1 MNARAEEPLNASF
14 TEPRL
19 THVADLFVDVAAP
32 IVIGETAAG
41 LRRIVPITGGHVI
54 GRIEG
59 RIEAGGAD
67 FQILRTDGVTELEA
81 RYTILTP
88 SGARIYVVNR
98 GIRTGPKHVMDALA
112 RGETVDPKD
121 IYFRATPS
129 FETGDPE
136 YKWLM
141 QRLFVTTGVRRPDRV
156 ELRLYEC

>member
-1 MNARAEEPLNASF
+1 MSDF
-14 TEPRL
+14 VEPRL
-19 THVADLFVDVAAP
+19 AHIADLFVDVAAP

-41 LRRIVPITGGHVI
+41 LRRIVPIIGGRVT

-59 RIEAGGAD
+59 SIEAGGAD

-81 RYTILTP
+81 RYSILTA

-112 RGETVDPKD
+112 RGETVDPKL
-121 IYFRATPS
+121 IYFRATPA
-129 FETGDPE
+129 FETGASE

-141 QRLFVTTGVRRPDRV
+141 QRLFLTTGVRRADRV

>member
-1 MNARAEEPLNASF
+1 MSDF
-14 TEPRL
+14 VEPRL
-19 THVADLFVDVAAP
+19 AHIADLFVDVAAP

-41 LRRIVPITGGHVI
+41 LRRIVPIIGGRVT

-59 RIEAGGAD
+59 SIEAGGAD

-81 RYTILTP
+81 RYSILTA

-121 IYFRATPS
+121 IYFRATPG
-129 FETGDPE
+129 FETGAPE
-136 YKWLM
+136 YKWLT